1 MEHLVKIKTQAQD
14 IVPAKRTAFLQTRF
28 NKRKMH
34 CPECQHAD
42 TKVVDSRVSNDS
54 VRRRRE
60 CLHCGGR
67 FTTYERV
74 HNARLKV
81 EKRSGKLESF
91 STDKLMRSIEIA
103 CAKRMLPVGAIEQ
116 IVEEIHERAVNEGR
130 EHIESGLIG
139 EMVLNRLKTLDQVAY
154 LRFASVYKDFEDVER
169 FTMEAGILEDA
180 DPFESDLQTTFLS
193 GPVSQAPRETAR
205 RN

>member
-1 MEHLVKIKTQAQD
+1 MLCLL
-14 IVPAKRTAFLQTRF
+14 KRTAFLQTRI

-34 CPECQHAD
+34 CPECQHAE
-42 TKVVDSRVSNDS
+42 TKVVDSRVSNDA

-67 FTTYERV
+67 FTTYEHV
-74 HNARLKV
+74 YNSRLKV

-116 IVEEIHERAVNEGR
+116 IVEEIHEMAINEGR
-130 EHIESGLIG
+130 EHVESGLIG
-139 EMVLNRLKTLDQVAY
+139 EMVLDRLKSLDRVAY

-169 FTMEAGILEDA
+169 FATEVSILDDA
-180 DPFESDLQTTFLS
+180 DPFASELQATFLS
-193 GPVSQAPRETAR
+193 SPASHAARQTAR

>member
-1 MEHLVKIKTQAQD
+1 MLCLL
-14 IVPAKRTAFLQTRF
+14 KRTAFLRTRF

-60 CLHCGGR
+60 CLHCAGR

-74 HNARLKV
+74 YNSRLKV

-103 CAKRMLPVGAIEQ
+103 CAKRTLPVGAIEQ
-116 IVEEIHERAVNEGR
+116 IVEEIHEMAVNEGR

-139 EMVLNRLKTLDQVAY
+139 EMVLNRLKTLDRVAY
-154 LRFASVYKDFEDVER
+154 VRFASVYKDFEDVER
-169 FTMEAGILEDA
+169 FAAEVSVLEDA
-180 DPFESDLQTTFLS
+180 DPFESELQATFLPS
-193 GPVSQAPRETAR
+193 PVSHAARQTAR